1 MALNKKD
8 YENILRFY
16 KTPIPRLYK
25 EVKEKAEYILAN
37 KLCRCIKKV
46 NKTYKKEPIAIA
58 ICKDSV
64 LHRKNVGAY
73 RFKCKKTPRF
83 LNKKK
88 TKKKLY
94 KYRK

>member
-1 MALNKKD
+1 MSLNKKD

-25 EVKEKAEYILAN
+25 DVKEKAEYILAN

-46 NKTYKKEPIAIA
+46 NKTYKNESTAIA

-88 TKKKLY
+88 TNKKLY
-94 KYRK
+94 KYMK

>member
-16 KTPIPRLYK
+16 KTRIPRLYK

-46 NKTYKKEPIAIA
+46 NKTYKKESTAIA

-64 LHRKNVGAY
+64 LHKKKVGAD